1 MIVFCMVNSPGQSHY
16 ELQDRKEYA
25 SLFPASREQS
35 QVEILYDTAAGLAI
49 LTIASMPQTNPA

>member
-1 MIVFCMVNSPGQSHY
+1 MVNSPGQSHY

-49 LTIASMPQTNPA
+49 LTTASMPQTNPA